1 MDVIQSV
8 LAVIP
13 LAQTS
18 LVNAVALVFTLVE
31 TVLIVQVMLTEKRV
45 NLNVNLV
52 VAIHSTR

>member
-1 MDVIQSV
+1 MGVIQLV
-8 LAVIP
+8 LVVIP

-31 TVLIVQVMLTEKRV
+31 TVLIVQVMLIEKRV

>member
-1 MDVIQSV
+1 MGVIQLV
-8 LAVIP
+8 LVVIP

>member
-1 MDVIQSV
+1 MGVIQLV
-8 LAVIP
+8 LVVIP

-31 TVLIVQVMLTEKRV
+31 TALIVQVMLTEKRV